1 MDIGTDGTKAKEW
14 EDKCAGAL
22 AGIKAVASKCA
33 SAHCTLYPT
42 ILARKRKQFYLR
54 MSLIKLEKY

>member
-1 MDIGTDGTKAKEW
+1 MDIGTDGTKAKEWEEW

-33 SAHCTLYPT
+33 SAH
-42 ILARKRKQFYLR
+42 
-54 MSLIKLEKY
+54 